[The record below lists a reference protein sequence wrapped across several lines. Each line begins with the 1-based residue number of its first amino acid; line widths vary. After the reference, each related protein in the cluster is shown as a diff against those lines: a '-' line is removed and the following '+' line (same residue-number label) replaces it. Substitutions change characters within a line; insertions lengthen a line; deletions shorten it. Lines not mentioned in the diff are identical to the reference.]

1 MALSRNNSVLSRA
14 SSSYYGAPMEACNLE
29 SSGSN
34 GPLPVFRLSGRVALI
49 TGGGGAIGVETAR
62 RLLREGANVSLVDID
77 SAALQKA
84 VKTLKQTL
92 STGQAVASRVKT
104 IVADASVE
112 GEVQRVV
119 ESTVH
124 AFGKLDCAFLNA
136 GLVWCEGSIFETSE
150 EEYERVMRVN
160 VKSGKH
166 YIYHPH
172 KPSILRTLTDMQRFW
187 VSSTPHPLCDNSVT
201 AVP

>member
-1 MALSRNNSVLSRA
+1 MPLSQNHGVLSRA
-14 SSSYYGAPMEACNLE
+14 SSSYYGAPMEASNLE

-77 SAALQKA
+77 SAALQTA
-84 VKTLKQTL
+84 VKKLKQTL
-92 STGQAVASRVKT
+92 STGQSVASRVKT
-104 IVADASVE
+104 FVADASVE
-112 GEVQRVV
+112 EEVQRVV

-136 GLVWCEGSIFETSE
+136 GLVWYEGTIFDTSE

-160 VKSGKH
+160 VKSGMH
-166 YIYHPH
+166 YIHHPY
-172 KPSILRTLTDMQRFW
+172 INIVRMLTDIQRF
-187 VSSTPHPLCDNSVT
+187 
-201 AVP
+201 